1 MPEEL
6 KIRTFNGIVQVFMSG
21 AFNLTNTKEFI
32 LQALQKAHEEKV
44 NKILLDA
51 RNITTYISTLA
62 RFEVGNFLAK
72 QDTTGIRIAILA
84 SEKTAWPD
92 RFLETVS
99 RNRGVNAKVT
109 TEYKEAL
116 KWLSD

>member
-6 KIRTFNGIVQVFMSG
+6 KIEAIDGIVQALLSG
-21 AFNLTNTKEFI
+21 AFNLDNTKMFF
-32 LQALQKAHEEKV
+32 LQTLQKAREEKA
-44 NKILLDA
+44 NKILLDV
-51 RNITTYISTLA
+51 RNITTDISVLA
-62 RFEVGNFLAK
+62 RFELGNFMAK

-116 KWLSD
+116 KWLSE